1 MNRVLK
7 LIAGAA
13 LVCSAQAHAQSD
25 FPSRAVRIVIG
36 QTPGGPTDIPARMLA
51 QRLSER
57 TGQAFVVENRP
68 GAASNIGTEI
78 VARSAKDAYTLLMAS
93 PQHVTNPHLFPSL
106 PFDPVRDFMPVSLV
120 SKASLVLVV
129 NPEVPA
135 RNLRE
140 LLDYL
145 RSRPGQ
151 INWSSA
157 GNGGSGH
164 LALELLRSATG
175 VNVVHVPF
183 KGAQP
188 ALADLVA
195 GRVQAGFDSIAT
207 SEPHARAGRLRPI
220 AVTSL
225 ARSTLLPEV
234 PSMSEAGLPGYEAVG
249 FAALLAPSGCPPEAI
264 SKLAREVAGSLQ
276 QPDLRDRLQKIGM
289 EAVGSR
295 PEELA
300 DYLRAESAKWGKI
313 IKDANIRVE

>member
-1 MNRVLK
+1 MSRVLK

>member
-1 MNRVLK
+1 MFMLRVFVW
-7 LIAGAA
+7 IALG
-13 LVCSAQAHAQSD
+13 CSTHAYAQSD
-25 FPSRAVRIVIG
+25 FPNRAVRIVIG

-57 TGQAFVVENRP
+57 MGQPFVVENRP
-68 GAASNIGTEI
+68 GAASNIGTEM
-78 VARSAKDAYTLLMAS
+78 VARAPKDGYTLLMAA
-93 PQHVTNPHLFPSL
+93 PQHVTNPHLFPNL
-106 PFDPVRDFMPVSLV
+106 PFDAVRDFMPVSLV
-120 SKASLVLVV
+120 SKAALVLVV

-135 RNLRE
+135 RTLKE

-145 RSRPGQ
+145 RTRPGR

-175 VNVVHVPF
+175 VSVVHVPF

-207 SEPHARAGRLRPI
+207 SEPHAKSGRLRPI

-225 ARSTLLPEV
+225 SRSALMPDV
-234 PSMSEAGLPGYEAVG
+234 PTVSEAGLPGYEAVG
-249 FAALLAPSGCPPEAI
+249 FAALLAPAGSPAEAI
-264 SKLAREVAGSLQ
+264 NKLAREVVSSLQ
-276 QPDLRDRLQKIGM
+276 QTDLRERLQKIGM
-289 EAVGSR
+289 EPVGSR
-295 PEELA
+295 PDELA
-300 DYLRAESAKWGKI
+300 DYLRAESGKWGKVI
-313 IKDANIRVE
+313 REANIRIE

>member
-1 MNRVLK
+1 MKNMLG
-7 LIAGAA
+7 LIAGVAFSWC
-13 LVCSAQAHAQSD
+13 VQTYAQSD
-25 FPSRAVRIVIG
+25 YPSRSVRIVIG

-57 TGQAFVVENRP
+57 TGQPFVVENRP

-78 VARSAKDAYTLLMAS
+78 VARAPKDGYTLLMAA
-93 PQHVTNPHLFPSL
+93 PQHVTNPHLFPNL

-120 SKASLVLVV
+120 SKAALVLVV
-129 NPEVPA
+129 NPEIAA
-135 RNLRE
+135 RTLRE

-164 LALELLRSATG
+164 LALELLRGATG

-207 SEPHARAGRLRPI
+207 SEPHAKAGRLRPI

-225 ARSTLLPEV
+225 TRSALLPDV
-234 PSMSEAGLPGYEAVG
+234 PTVSEAGLPGYEAVG
-249 FAALLAPSGCPPEAI
+249 FAALLAPSASPQEAI
-264 SKLAREVAGSLQ
+264 SRLAREVALSLQ
-276 QPDLRDRLQKIGM
+276 QTDLRERLQKIGM
-289 EAVGSR
+289 EPVGSR
-295 PEELA
+295 PDELA
-300 DYLRAESAKWGKI
+300 DYLRAESAKWGKVI
-313 IKDANIRVE
+313 RDANIRAE